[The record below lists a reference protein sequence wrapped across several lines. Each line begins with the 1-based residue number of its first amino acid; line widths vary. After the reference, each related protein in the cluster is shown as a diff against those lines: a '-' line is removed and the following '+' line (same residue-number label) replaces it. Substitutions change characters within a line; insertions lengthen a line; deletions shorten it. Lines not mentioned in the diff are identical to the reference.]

1 MNKFIPVNEPLFIGN
16 EKKYLTDCIKS
27 GWVSSEGKYVK
38 KFENKFAK
46 KVSRKF
52 GTTVSSGSAALE
64 IAINALELKKN
75 DEVILPT
82 FTIASCLFPIL
93 RTKAKPIFV
102 DCDLRTWNC
111 QASEIIKKIS
121 KKTKAIILVHIY
133 GLTIDIDKILKIA
146 KKKKIYIIED
156 AAEVHGLKY
165 KKKMCG
171 SFGDMSTFSFYSNKN
186 ITTGEGG
193 MILTNNSK
201 IFKEINKLKNLYFG
215 NGSQRFMHKKLG
227 WNFRMSNLQAAV
239 GLAQLEK
246 LDFNIKKRREIGK
259 YYNLGLKKFEN
270 IFYLPV
276 DDIKYCKNIYWIYGL
291 VIKKEYKITAKKFMN
306 LLNKKGVG
314 TRPFFFPLHKQPII
328 KKLNKQNLPNSE
340 FISKNGFYI
349 PSGLGIKL
357 KQQKYVVDKIE
368 EVINENF

>member
-1 MNKFIPVNEPLFIGN
+1 MNKFIPVNEPLFVGN